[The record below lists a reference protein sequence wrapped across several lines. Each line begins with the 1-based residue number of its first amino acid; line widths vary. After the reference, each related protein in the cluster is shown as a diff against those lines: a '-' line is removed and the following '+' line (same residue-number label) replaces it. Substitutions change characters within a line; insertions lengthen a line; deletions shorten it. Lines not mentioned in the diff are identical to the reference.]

1 MKTFVWILRNRG
13 DAMTTLPRQ
22 AAIAAGFLAS
32 AFLAGAAGA
41 ESSTPLP
48 PDTTLATTSATT
60 QITVPALSPEA
71 EALRAELAHQYVPE
85 SAERAFYEARGYL
98 PVWLAEYGEATPAAQ
113 ALLSWAS
120 RADAN
125 GLPEGRYGAAVLAA
139 RLAKAGSG
147 SINDKAAN
155 DKAALEI
162 ALTRLFLT
170 YGRDIS
176 SGLLEPRR
184 LGRNFDLEPRRPDT
198 AVLLADAGATGDTAA
213 FLDGLTPAGPAY
225 DRLLKL
231 YDEMRMIARAG
242 DWGPLIDAGR
252 TLRPGD
258 RHSRIEQLRGRLI
271 ALGEMTPVEVVATSE
286 VMNDATQPTTDPL
299 LFDAALEA
307 AVRRFQE
314 RHGLNTDG
322 VVGAMTLAALNTTA
336 AERSAQAAVGL
347 ERMRWLN
354 YDLGARHIVINTAA
368 YTMMMIE
375 DGAPRFSTRTV
386 VGKSRRF
393 QTPEFND
400 RLEYIVVNPY
410 WNVPYSIASKEIL
423 PLLKEDPTYL
433 EQNNMELLESDLP
446 ASMIDWSQVTRG
458 SFPGRI
464 RQRPGPANALGSV
477 KFLFPNKHSI
487 YMHDTPSRRLFAR
500 DRRAY
505 SHGCVRLE
513 DPTGFAHLLLSLQ
526 DDDPVGTFEKLREYG
541 SERWVTV
548 REPIPVYVT
557 YRTAWLDADG
567 TRQFRADVY
576 RRDRDVIAALT
587 ASGVSISSE

>member
-1 MKTFVWILRNRG
+1 
-13 DAMTTLPRQ
+13 
-22 AAIAAGFLAS
+22 
-32 AFLAGAAGA
+32 
-41 ESSTPLP
+41 
-48 PDTTLATTSATT
+48 
-60 QITVPALSPEA
+60 VPALSPAA
-71 EALRAELAHQYVPE
+71 EALRAELARQYGST

-98 PVWLAEYGEATPAAQ
+98 PFWLAEYGAATPAAQ
-113 ALLSWAS
+113 ALLSWAGQ
-120 RADAN
+120 ADAN
-125 GLPEGRYGAAVLAA
+125 GLPEGRYGVPALAA
-139 RLAKAGSG
+139 RLAKAGYG
-147 SINDKAAN
+147 SLSNKAAS

-170 YGRDIS
+170 YGRDIA

-184 LGRNFDLEPRRPDT
+184 LGRNFDLEPRRPDP
-198 AVLLADAGATGDTAA
+198 AVLLAGAGATGDIAA
-213 FLDGLTPAGPAY
+213 FLDGLTPASPDY

-231 YDEMRMIARAG
+231 YDDMRVIARTG
-242 DWGPLIDAGR
+242 DWGPQIDAGS

-258 RHSRIEQLRGRLI
+258 RHHRIGQLRDRLI
-271 ALGEMTPVEVVATSE
+271 ALGEMAPVEVVATSE

-299 LFDAALEA
+299 LLDAALEA
-307 AVRRFQE
+307 AVRRFQK

-336 AERSAQAAVGL
+336 AERAAQAAVGL

-368 YTMMMIE
+368 YTMMLIE
-375 DGAPRFSTRTV
+375 NGAPRFSTRTV
-386 VGKSRRF
+386 VGKSRKF

-400 RLEYIVVNPY
+400 QLEYIVVNPY

-433 EQNNMELLESDLP
+433 EQNNMELLDSDLP
-446 ASMIDWSQVTRG
+446 ASLIDWSQVTRG

-487 YMHDTPSRRLFAR
+487 YMHDTPSRNLFAR

-526 DDDPVGTFEKLREYG
+526 DDDPVGTFERLREYG

-557 YRTAWLDADG
+557 YRTAWLDDDG

-587 ASGVSISSE
+587 ASGVSVTGE

>member
-1 MKTFVWILRNRG
+1 L
-13 DAMTTLPRQ
+13 
-22 AAIAAGFLAS
+22 
-32 AFLAGAAGA
+32 
-41 ESSTPLP
+41 
-48 PDTTLATTSATT
+48 
-60 QITVPALSPEA
+60 PALSPAA
-71 EALRAELAHQYVPE
+71 EALRTELAHQYVPE

-98 PVWLAEYGEATPAAQ
+98 PVWLADYGGATPAAQ
-113 ALLSWAS
+113 ALLSWAGQ
-120 RADAN
+120 ADAN
-125 GLPEGRYGAAVLAA
+125 GLPEGRYGVPALAA
-139 RLAKAGSG
+139 RLAKAGSS
-147 SINDKAAN
+147 SIS

-170 YGRDIS
+170 YGRDVS

-184 LGRNFDLEPRRPDT
+184 LGTSFDLEPRRPDP
-198 AVLLADAGATGDTAA
+198 AVLLAGAGATGDIAA
-213 FLDGLTPAGPAY
+213 FLDRLAPPDPAY

-231 YDEMRMIARAG
+231 YDTMRMIARTD
-242 DWGPLIDAGR
+242 DWGPQIDAGR

-258 RHSRIEQLRGRLI
+258 RHRRIEQLRGRLI

-307 AVRRFQE
+307 AVRRFQG

-386 VGKSRRF
+386 VGKSRKF

-400 RLEYIVVNPY
+400 QLEYIVVNPY

-464 RQRPGPANALGSV
+464 RQRPESCSPATGAPTAMAASGWKTRPASPICYCRCRTTIRSAPSNDCASMGANAGSRCA
-477 KFLFPNKHSI
+477 NR
-487 YMHDTPSRRLFAR
+487 SR
-500 DRRAY
+500 
-505 SHGCVRLE
+505 S
-513 DPTGFAHLLLSLQ
+513 T
-526 DDDPVGTFEKLREYG
+526 
-541 SERWVTV
+541 
-548 REPIPVYVT
+548 
-557 YRTAWLDADG
+557 
-567 TRQFRADVY
+567 
-576 RRDRDVIAALT
+576 
-587 ASGVSISSE
+587 